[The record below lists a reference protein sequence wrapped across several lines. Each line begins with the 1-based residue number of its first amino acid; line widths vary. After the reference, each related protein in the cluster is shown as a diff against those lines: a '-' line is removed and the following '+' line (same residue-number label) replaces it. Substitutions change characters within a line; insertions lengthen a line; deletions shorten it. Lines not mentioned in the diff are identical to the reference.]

1 MHNATVKM
9 KDGTTYCAP
18 LWTWR
23 PEEGWMELAG
33 ITERI
38 YLKDVESAVNTG
50 QRVSKT
56 EVKDE
61 DMLEKAKM
69 EGWTGR

>member
-1 MHNATVKM
+1 MHNAVVKM
-9 KDGTTYCAP
+9 KDGTIYSAP

-33 ITERI
+33 VNERI
-38 YLKDVESAVNTG
+38 RLKDVLSAKNTG

-56 EVKDE
+56 EVKDV
-61 DMLEKAKM
+61 DMLEKARE
-69 EGWTGR
+69 EGWDGR